1 MMKIIISEPA
11 LAQLQQIFEYY
22 EIKVSKKVAKKIKTK
37 LLNRIK
43 DLRDNPRLGMIEE
56 NLTMTDEVRYLVQD
70 DYKIL
75 YLVEEEFI
83 KIIDFFDSRQNP
95 DNMKV

>member
-1 MMKIIISEPA
+1 MMKIIISESA

-22 EIKVSKKVAKKIKTK
+22 EIKVSKKVAKTIKTK

-56 NLTMTDEVRYLVQD
+56 HLTMTDEVRYLVQD

-75 YLVEEEFI
+75 YLVEEFI
-83 KIIDFFDSRQNP
+83 KITDFFDSRQNP